1 MKPATTFL
9 LLISFIA
16 LAFQQKPSTTAL
28 LDSPFDLQK
37 FKRTKGPSNSGGAD
51 AEPYYYKPDEK
62 GVYFRFFMFKPMRG
76 FVYERSE
83 DKKKEVR
90 TDFSPQIITYKP
102 LGKYRDDYFDPTE
115 TLIEVIAT
123 SNDKDLPE
131 LAFVGLDTAIVKTK
145 LGDPTFRKDHCFIY
159 SKGRNALVLNITD
172 GMVSWLKYARTNST
186 ISKNA
191 VPKTLTQKRKV

>member
-9 LLISFIA
+9 LLISFITM
-16 LAFQQKPSTTAL
+16 AFQQKPSTAAL
-28 LDSPFDLQK
+28 LDNPFDLQK
-37 FKRTKGPSNSGGAD
+37 FKKAKGPSNSGGAD
-51 AEPYYYKPDEK
+51 AEPYYYKPEGK

-83 DKKKEVR
+83 DEKKEIR
-90 TDFSPQIITYKP
+90 TDFSPQITTYKP

-131 LAFVGLDTAIVKTK
+131 LAFVGLDTTIVKIK
-145 LGDPTFRKDHCFIY
+145 LGDPDIRKDSCFIY
-159 SKGRNALVLNITD
+159 SKGRNALVLNISD
-172 GMVSWLKYARTNST
+172 GMVGWLKYARTNST
-186 ISKNA
+186 ITKNT
-191 VPKTLTQKRKV
+191 VPKTLTQKRKL